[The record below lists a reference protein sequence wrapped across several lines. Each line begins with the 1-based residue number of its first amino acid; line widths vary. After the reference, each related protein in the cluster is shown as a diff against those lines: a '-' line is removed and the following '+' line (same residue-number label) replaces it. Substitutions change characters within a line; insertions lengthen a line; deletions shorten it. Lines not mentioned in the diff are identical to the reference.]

1 MSDAH
6 PEDSYIMK
14 NEFGM
19 LIDNS
24 EEAFEADPKRKRTT
38 INSVKEDF
46 INHDLLP
53 GSTHNVERLPG
64 KIAIKYNLPPPI
76 ANEVAGHIIT
86 DSRSV
91 IDMEPIMDTVFIYR
105 KKEE

>member
-1 MSDAH
+1 MSGS
-6 PEDSYIMK
+6 EDNFVIK
-14 NEFGM
+14 DNLGI

-24 EEAFEADPKRKRTT
+24 AEAFEADPKRKRAT

-76 ANEVAGHIIT
+76 AKEVAGHIIT
-86 DSRSV
+86 DNRSV

>member
-1 MSDAH
+1 MSTAPP
-6 PEDSYIMK
+6 PEDFYIMK
-14 NEFGM
+14 YESGM

-24 EEAFEADPKRKRTT
+24 AEAIEADPKRKRAT

-53 GSTHNVERLPG
+53 G
-64 KIAIKYNLPPPI
+64 KIAVKYNLPLPI
-76 ANEVAGHIIT
+76 ANEVADHVIA
-86 DSRSV
+86 DRRSV
-91 IDMEPIMDTVFIYR
+91 IDHEPIIDTVFIYR

>member
-1 MSDAH
+1 MPGA
-6 PEDSYIMK
+6 EDDYFVIK
-14 NEFGM
+14 DNLGI

-24 EEAFEADPKRKRTT
+24 AEAIEADPKRKRMI

-76 ANEVAGHIIT
+76 AKEVAGHIVT
-86 DSRSV
+86 DRRSV

>member
-14 NEFGM
+14 YDSGM

-24 EEAFEADPKRKRTT
+24 VEAVEADPKRKRMI

-64 KIAIKYNLPPPI
+64 KIAVSI
-76 ANEVAGHIIT
+76 
-86 DSRSV
+86 
-91 IDMEPIMDTVFIYR
+91 IYR
-105 KKEE
+105 RQ